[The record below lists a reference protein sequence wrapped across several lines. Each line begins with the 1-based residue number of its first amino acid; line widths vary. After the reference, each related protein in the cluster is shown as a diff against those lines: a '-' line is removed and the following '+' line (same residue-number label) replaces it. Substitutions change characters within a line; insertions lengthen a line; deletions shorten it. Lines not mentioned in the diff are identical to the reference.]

1 MTPPS
6 PPHAPAQTTPSIAW
20 PDWTAD
26 FCRLPDLIAPWAQQ
40 RPDAI
45 ALSDD
50 RQTLTWRALVD
61 RVNRVAAALQAQG
74 LRPHEPV
81 AMLGRSDAAQV
92 VAYLAV
98 VVAGGV
104 AVPLPQL
111 ATPQQWARM
120 LSNCGARWL
129 FVNAEFDVGP
139 QDLPVSRIEI
149 TAEGL
154 YQSGGRPWGE
164 QAAVPAPASITP
176 DDPFNIIYSS
186 GTTGEPKGIVQGHR
200 MRWMHI
206 RRGERY
212 RVRPESVMLIA
223 TPLYSNTTLVAVL
236 PALAAGGRV
245 HMVPKFSVAG
255 YLALASSL
263 RATHT
268 MLVPVQYQR
277 LMADP
282 AFDQHDLSAFDM
294 KLSTSAPFRDD
305 LKADILRRWP
315 GDMLEI
321 YGMTEGG
328 GTFMLDCKA
337 FPDKLHT
344 VGQPTPGHLIR
355 LLDEEGRPLEPQAG
369 RVGEVVGHSLS
380 MMTEYYGD
388 PARTADAQWF
398 DEEGRRY
405 IRTGDLGCFD
415 EDGFL
420 MLRGRRKDMIISGG
434 FNIYPSDLESVM
446 RGHPSVGE
454 CAVVGVPSEQWGETP
469 VAYVVL
475 KAGASAE
482 PKVLMDWLA
491 ERVGRTQRL
500 SDLVL
505 IDELPRNAIGKVDKV
520 RLRAMYAQA
529 QGKAPGA

>member
-1 MTPPS
+1 M
-6 PPHAPAQTTPSIAW
+6 
-20 PDWTAD
+20 
-26 FCRLPDLIAPWAQQ
+26 PDLLAHWAQQ

-50 RQTLTWRALVD
+50 RQTFTWRALVD
-61 RVNRVAAALQAQG
+61 RVGVVAAALQAQG
-74 LRPHEPV
+74 LRLHEPV
-81 AMLGRSDAAQV
+81 GLLGRSDAAQL
-92 VAYLAV
+92 VAFLAV

-111 ATPQQWARM
+111 ATPTQWARM
-120 LSNCGARWL
+120 LTHCSARWL
-129 FVNAEFDVGP
+129 FVDA
-139 QDLPVSRIEI
+139 DLDFGCEGLGVSRIEI
-149 TAEGL
+149 TAEGG
-154 YQSGGRPWGE
+154 YRIGGRVWGD
-164 QAAVPAPASITP
+164 QVAATAPARIGP

-186 GTTGEPKGIVQGHR
+186 GTTGEPKGIVQSHR
-200 MRWMHI
+200 MRWMHV

-212 RVRPESVMLIA
+212 QMGTESLTLIA

-236 PALAAGGRV
+236 PGLAAGGRV
-245 HMVPKFSVAG
+245 HLMPKFSVAG
-255 YLALASSL
+255 YLELASSL

-282 AFDQHDLSAFDM
+282 GFDGHDLSAFVM
-294 KLSTSAPFRDD
+294 KLSTSAPFRED
-305 LKADILRRWP
+305 LKADIVRRWP
-315 GDMLEI
+315 GGMLEI

-328 GTFMLDCKA
+328 GTFLLDCHA

-344 VGQPTPGHLIR
+344 VGQPTPGHRIR
-355 LLDEEGRPLEPQAG
+355 LLDEEGQAFEPEPG
-369 RVGEVVGHSLS
+369 LVGEVVGHSLS
-380 MMTEYYGD
+380 MMTAYYGD
-388 PARTADAQWF
+388 LARTAEAQWF

-434 FNIYPSDLESVM
+434 FNIYPSDLETVM

-454 CAVVGVPSEQWGETP
+454 CGVVGVPSEQWGETP

-475 KAGASAE
+475 RPGAQADPKA
-482 PKVLMDWLA
+482 LMDWLA

-505 IDELPRNAIGKVDKV
+505 IDELPRNAIGKVDKT
-520 RLRAMYAQA
+520 RLRALYAQT
-529 QGKAPGA
+529 QGAASSA